1 MCWFA
6 GVLAGGEACSI
17 YARRNGNVQMCR
29 CTNRQAPGEHGGKQL
44 YIHIRAHTHA
54 RTSCILRRNC
64 VHSALTM
71 RFYLIINAFRCVD
84 R

>member
-29 CTNRQAPGEHGGKQL
+29 CTNRQAPGEHGGEAAI
-44 YIHIRAHTHA
+44 YTYTCAHARAHVLHFEAKLCAFCT
-54 RTSCILRRNC
+54 N
-64 VHSALTM
+64 
-71 RFYLIINAFRCVD
+71 NAFLSDNQRI
-84 R
+84 